1 MISGTKHQS
10 AKLLSTQPQKEDTSK
25 MATGAYLTGENG
37 QFHHA
42 SRLTWVT
49 CLLTLHLCTAYTH
62 ATAAPTQYWP
72 ACGSTLL
79 CGHRAA
85 VVHSE
90 QITEKALKATQNA
103 SQIDIA
109 EKLKDFARESYD
121 RFAHSWAAERDTT
134 NLTSTQPCQV
144 IDTQRTITKSSV
156 AKLNPEPRRPADA
169 GALFHVEEQD
179 EQTFREAVY
188 KTLPRVGQ
196 PRPTTGY
203 VSLKQNLAANKDVPP
218 LSSKRFNLLLASS
231 AAYQHQQVTGV
242 PLQASLVN
250 SQDWRKQIRV
260 SAIAKDFGVQRTEDG
275 IAADLMLKCNKLVP
289 GVVISIPKDKVR
301 TYKASGTEA
310 YQLEP
315 QFNPDLV
322 PQLLATFSLPDS
334 PLNQYEV
341 LCSDGT
347 GKVRTGAPTFTVVAP
362 YYDTRDRKQ
371 SLPMRVDTL
380 MTGDHVNPNPKSHLW
395 AGKCMEDWSRTIY
408 THLVQMHMAKGKCNS
423 TSSDALHALQ
433 HATPQDMCNT
443 ACLIM
448 DGTLTLN
455 ANPRLKSCSSVN
467 HLLTCQR
474 TKCDRPA
481 IQLYNCM
488 TVYYVIPSDIS
499 NAVTYVGLTE
509 LAAMDTAITHPTLQI
524 LEMHSTA
531 PHSANGHFHYHTFS
545 AAAATKLRT
554 CKYVEIKVPGEFHIR
569 LTPATGTANSDPTW
583 QHAVVSDSL
592 PRAKDHAQPEMLL
605 QHFTLLCGTA
615 KKYGKILRR
624 PEDPQLYFYDSK
636 GHVRTADEINI
647 NNVNSIMF
655 TPAGESYLGITSG
668 NRQQKLSSKAGLCIV
683 FKPAE
688 PLTAALV
695 VFVSIS
701 KEMRDTV
708 GGTTLLYT
716 THGSSQWG
724 RMVMKSN
731 SAAPKHVWLSVV
743 KITSEQPISAQEMAI
758 LNAKQLKNQSSAA
771 AEGIKGMPAQS
782 RPQNVDFTAQA
793 ESPDIFDAI
802 LAAGAEPAWPS
813 SEGLADDE
821 EERLHKK
828 RNIQEV
834 STVKAMVT
842 KLYSSKLSCSAHE
855 FINIC
860 NAANVSNEKKPPSMV
875 SAESISRCR
884 QQTVTLPKSWSKPW
898 QELNTTSYMLQPTQT
913 RTSTCHQLPQTSS
926 RAGKPCST
934 GIHANE
940 HQTPHSMSNMHTAK
954 DNQSKVYDASMLVAD
969 KLTIYIDIR
978 QCTSVTSTHTSVNSY
993 LSAPGWSLDAVKWHS
1008 TQMAVAVSH
1017 LYTSFE
1023 NIILPM
1029 LPSLKPDFVWII
1041 ADDLYIVHNGLL
1053 PSMEVPIP
1061 GNSAYTHYVW
1071 QDTHGQGCA
1080 AASPLVQVDK
1090 SLGVAG
1096 NTQRSLSAWDM
1107 QQMARSK
1114 TLSTLCEISTALIG
1128 LLIPV
1133 AVTSVIKLFLAVP
1146 DSFLWLLH
1154 YTQNMKCKTR
1164 LWLRRCSFCIVD
1176 LVERGDQAVQQTHG
1190 AANLSLIC
1198 CAYTTTHENQHCFDD
1213 SIYCIYITVLGYMVQ
1228 IVLAYLTQWLTSS
1241 SMTIAHMWFTKQF
1254 QFDHPRCAKGKYWS
1268 RIRYR
1273 HRKADQKR
1281 HCKLLTSLLG
1291 IARYVRSISV
1301 GSIDMLLVPVYIWK
1315 AKTRQSAESAS
1326 NEEPEQDSCPIG
1338 GTHGGEDWRGHLH
1351 AEPIHSNTGLYMEKQ
1366 LRKFCQIHALNALFG
1381 KNAIQPADILNFC
1394 KNHANTDTGLGAALK
1409 GGGIW
1414 CPHEGNFADVVINA
1428 FLHYHSTPTVRL
1440 SSVADKIPVGSAPE
1454 RFLSGLPADQ
1464 NAFMLSWHQ
1473 GTESHQGRGYG
1484 HAVCIRKHPE
1494 TQQWYLLDSE
1504 RSCPV
1509 LLTNHEWRSLKGSVQ
1524 ILAKGSAYSHN
1535 SICGATDEGY
1545 TQVIDIL
1552 EYTTPDKIC
1561 ITAQSTV
1568 GWRERQQ
1575 GQVARKQ
1582 CIDLVGVQDQWG
1594 KENLPEHDPNKSQP
1608 HEPVSIRPSLLRSA
1622 LDKVSRPE
1630 PAEDKPKLCKPAE
1643 GRPAHGSLRRIACG
1657 KRLFRME
1664 IK

>member
-1 MISGTKHQS
+1 M
-10 AKLLSTQPQKEDTSK
+10 
-25 MATGAYLTGENG
+25 
-37 QFHHA
+37 
-42 SRLTWVT
+42 
-49 CLLTLHLCTAYTH
+49 
-62 ATAAPTQYWP
+62 
-72 ACGSTLL
+72 
-79 CGHRAA
+79 
-85 VVHSE
+85 HSE

-103 SQIDIA
+103 SQIEIA
-109 EKLKDFARESYD
+109 EKLKDFVRESYD
-121 RFAHSWAAERDTT
+121 RCAHSWAAERDTT

-218 LSSKRFNLLLASS
+218 LSSKGFNLLLASS

-341 LCSDGT
+341 LCNDGT

-408 THLVQMHMAKGKCNS
+408 THLVQMHMAKG
-423 TSSDALHALQ
+423 
-433 HATPQDMCNT
+433 
-443 ACLIM
+443 
-448 DGTLTLN
+448 
-455 ANPRLKSCSSVN
+455 
-467 HLLTCQR
+467 
-474 TKCDRPA
+474 
-481 IQLYNCM
+481 
-488 TVYYVIPSDIS
+488 
-499 NAVTYVGLTE
+499 LTE
-509 LAAMDTAITHPTLQI
+509 LAAMDAAITHPTLQI

-531 PHSANGHFHYHTFS
+531 PHSANGHFYYHTFS

-802 LAAGAEPAWPS
+802 LAAGAEPAGPS

-940 HQTPHSMSNMHTAK
+940 
-954 DNQSKVYDASMLVAD
+954 
-969 KLTIYIDIR
+969 
-978 QCTSVTSTHTSVNSY
+978 
-993 LSAPGWSLDAVKWHS
+993 
-1008 TQMAVAVSH
+1008 
-1017 LYTSFE
+1017 
-1023 NIILPM
+1023 
-1029 LPSLKPDFVWII
+1029 
-1041 ADDLYIVHNGLL
+1041 
-1053 PSMEVPIP
+1053 
-1061 GNSAYTHYVW
+1061 
-1071 QDTHGQGCA
+1071 
-1080 AASPLVQVDK
+1080 
-1090 SLGVAG
+1090 
-1096 NTQRSLSAWDM
+1096 
-1107 QQMARSK
+1107 
-1114 TLSTLCEISTALIG
+1114 
-1128 LLIPV
+1128 
-1133 AVTSVIKLFLAVP
+1133 
-1146 DSFLWLLH
+1146 
-1154 YTQNMKCKTR
+1154 
-1164 LWLRRCSFCIVD
+1164 
-1176 LVERGDQAVQQTHG
+1176 
-1190 AANLSLIC
+1190 
-1198 CAYTTTHENQHCFDD
+1198 
-1213 SIYCIYITVLGYMVQ
+1213 
-1228 IVLAYLTQWLTSS
+1228 
-1241 SMTIAHMWFTKQF
+1241 
-1254 QFDHPRCAKGKYWS
+1254 
-1268 RIRYR
+1268 
-1273 HRKADQKR
+1273 
-1281 HCKLLTSLLG
+1281 
-1291 IARYVRSISV
+1291 
-1301 GSIDMLLVPVYIWK
+1301 
-1315 AKTRQSAESAS
+1315 
-1326 NEEPEQDSCPIG
+1326 
-1338 GTHGGEDWRGHLH
+1338 
-1351 AEPIHSNTGLYMEKQ
+1351 
-1366 LRKFCQIHALNALFG
+1366 
-1381 KNAIQPADILNFC
+1381 
-1394 KNHANTDTGLGAALK
+1394 
-1409 GGGIW
+1409 
-1414 CPHEGNFADVVINA
+1414 
-1428 FLHYHSTPTVRL
+1428 
-1440 SSVADKIPVGSAPE
+1440 
-1454 RFLSGLPADQ
+1454 
-1464 NAFMLSWHQ
+1464 
-1473 GTESHQGRGYG
+1473 
-1484 HAVCIRKHPE
+1484 
-1494 TQQWYLLDSE
+1494 
-1504 RSCPV
+1504 
-1509 LLTNHEWRSLKGSVQ
+1509 
-1524 ILAKGSAYSHN
+1524 
-1535 SICGATDEGY
+1535 
-1545 TQVIDIL
+1545 
-1552 EYTTPDKIC
+1552 TPD
-1561 ITAQSTV
+1561 T
-1568 GWRERQQ
+1568 
-1575 GQVARKQ
+1575 
-1582 CIDLVGVQDQWG
+1582 
-1594 KENLPEHDPNKSQP
+1594 SQ
-1608 HEPVSIRPSLLRSA
+1608 HEQY
-1622 LDKVSRPE
+1622 
-1630 PAEDKPKLCKPAE
+1630 
-1643 GRPAHGSLRRIACG
+1643 AHS
-1657 KRLFRME
+1657 
-1664 IK
+1664 